1 MNMWFLITIIF
12 FACLFIVGA
21 FVEIASTFSCDEE
34 YMDEYRLH
42 TNQRGSKTT
51 PQEKQGGAKS

>member
-1 MNMWFLITIIF
+1 MNTWFLITIIF
-12 FACLFIVGA
+12 FACLFIVGV

-42 TNQRGSKTT
+42 TNQGRKKTS
-51 PQEKQGGAKS
+51 ELRKKRKENA